1 MAEYS
6 RSFDQPCPQCK
17 QMTIS
22 CVFDDGLPCG
32 GADPTFVFEHR
43 CSDCGYHETVS
54 HYICDGYDT
63 RDDYGCDFCGWNWL
77 PQLS

>member
-1 MAEYS
+1 
-6 RSFDQPCPQCK
+6 
-17 QMTIS
+17 
-22 CVFDDGLPCG
+22 
-32 GADPTFVFEHR
+32 VFEHR